1 MIETC
6 KIIAAVVDNNENVY
20 QKYVDFVKEN
30 ASKSLEDI
38 LFIAMT
44 RPVVDPVVE
53 NVATATVAATISEQ
67 KVEEKQSVDG
77 DATTTTA

>member
-30 ASKSLEDI
+30 VSKSLEDI

-44 RPVVDPVVE
+44 RPVVDPVV
-53 NVATATVAATISEQ
+53 
-67 KVEEKQSVDG
+67 
-77 DATTTTA
+77 